1 MKRHVI
7 ILLGIAVSLFLCR
20 SAAAQEV
27 VVDPTH
33 IGVAVENTASSLEEM
48 ITMIEEMFSLNGK
61 LDDLYGLAEKA
72 GEVADRFRE
81 VGYLVDMTDS
91 YNDLLKRTY
100 EYSAKVKSWAAE
112 GDLYGYERQLRY
124 FHSCEMQGIKLFNQY
139 VEYFRNLKTSDADKA
154 EQAQKALKELD
165 KRRIAVTREMA
176 SIEQSRRIA
185 AGIADAMNHTMEQY
199 FAADTTLLNDGF
211 CESMMRSLMINGRKC
226 LENPEDYNARAE
238 MMLDCTYGCNGIL
251 SLGNSQSGWPC
262 HAIEHAL
269 SAYYDITHG
278 EGLAIITPRWMRHIL
293 SEKTIDRF
301 VKYGINVFGI
311 DASLPKQEIAQK
323 AIDATYKFFESINIP
338 MHLRDVGIDDSRI
351 DEMAHHVAVN
361 EGLDKAYVPLTEQDI
376 REILVASL

>member
-72 GEVADRFRE
+72 GEVADRFKE

-165 KRRIAVTREMA
+165 ERRIAVTREMA

-185 AGIADAMNHTMEQY
+185 AGIADAVRY
-199 FAADTTLLNDGF
+199 LDK
-211 CESMMRSLMINGRKC
+211 SMDARS
-226 LENPEDYNARAE
+226 YA
-238 MMLDCTYGCNGIL
+238 
-251 SLGNSQSGWPC
+251 
-262 HAIEHAL
+262 
-269 SAYYDITHG
+269 AYYRPLG
-278 EGLAIITPRWMRHIL
+278 RWTTQPHR
-293 SEKTIDRF
+293 
-301 VKYGINVFGI
+301 G
-311 DASLPKQEIAQK
+311 
-323 AIDATYKFFESINIP
+323 
-338 MHLRDVGIDDSRI
+338 
-351 DEMAHHVAVN
+351 
-361 EGLDKAYVPLTEQDI
+361 
-376 REILVASL
+376 

>member
-112 GDLYGYERQLRY
+112 GDLYGYERQSGSRW
-124 FHSCEMQGIKLFNQY
+124 
-139 VEYFRNLKTSDADKA
+139 
-154 EQAQKALKELD
+154 
-165 KRRIAVTREMA
+165 TRPW
-176 SIEQSRRIA
+176 R
-185 AGIADAMNHTMEQY
+185 
-199 FAADTTLLNDGF
+199 
-211 CESMMRSLMINGRKC
+211 
-226 LENPEDYNARAE
+226 
-238 MMLDCTYGCNGIL
+238 
-251 SLGNSQSGWPC
+251 
-262 HAIEHAL
+262 
-269 SAYYDITHG
+269 
-278 EGLAIITPRWMRHIL
+278 
-293 SEKTIDRF
+293 
-301 VKYGINVFGI
+301 
-311 DASLPKQEIAQK
+311 
-323 AIDATYKFFESINIP
+323 
-338 MHLRDVGIDDSRI
+338 
-351 DEMAHHVAVN
+351 
-361 EGLDKAYVPLTEQDI
+361 
-376 REILVASL
+376 

>member
-139 VEYFRNLKTSDADKA
+139 VE
-154 EQAQKALKELD
+154 
-165 KRRIAVTREMA
+165 
-176 SIEQSRRIA
+176 QSP
-185 AGIADAMNHTMEQY
+185 
-199 FAADTTLLNDGF
+199 
-211 CESMMRSLMINGRKC
+211 GRW
-226 LENPEDYNARAE
+226 LP
-238 MMLDCTYGCNGIL
+238 L
-251 SLGNSQSGWPC
+251 SSP
-262 HAIEHAL
+262 
-269 SAYYDITHG
+269 
-278 EGLAIITPRWMRHIL
+278 
-293 SEKTIDRF
+293 
-301 VKYGINVFGI
+301 
-311 DASLPKQEIAQK
+311 ASLLPALPTRC
-323 AIDATYKFFESINIP
+323 AIWTGPWTPEAMQNTTGPSGVWTTQP
-338 MHLRDVGIDDSRI
+338 PRG
-351 DEMAHHVAVN
+351 
-361 EGLDKAYVPLTEQDI
+361 
-376 REILVASL
+376 